1 VGGHKG
7 RPYTREGMTSMS
19 QPKMVRVRAFA
30 GPTAKT
36 DAELAKGILQN
47 QEIPSVVSGGQSA
60 DLLPGVDMVQLL
72 VREEDAEEAAE
83 LLESFLDNP
92 SKTPA
97 DQP

>member
-1 VGGHKG
+1 
-7 RPYTREGMTSMS
+7 MS
-19 QPKMVRVRAFA
+19 EPKMVRVRAFA

-47 QEIPSVVSGGQSA
+47 QEIPCIIAGGQSA
-60 DLLPGVDMVQLL
+60 DMLPGVDVVQLL
-72 VREEDAEEAAE
+72 VRQEDAVEAAE

-92 SKTPA
+92 SETPA